1 MALTPE
7 QIAREI
13 QDIGTDLPEDLG
25 AAINSAASIAVERIR
40 AAAPVNTGSLA
51 ASIRAEFDI
60 NDLTLGVQMN
70 DYGFF
75 QNFGVAGTK
84 NATIQFG
91 VPEVIADALPPRTG
105 DTYSFD
111 PTKRMIGGDLP
122 FGVRVSIHQRGL
134 NAKQF
139 LDIES
144 FVNQVAEYVNENLEI

>member
-13 QDIGTDLPEDLG
+13 QDIGTDLPQDLG
-25 AAINSAASIAVERIR
+25 AAITSAANIAIERIR
-40 AAAPVNTGSLA
+40 AAAPVGTGSLA
-51 ASIRAEFDI
+51 SSIRAEF
-60 NDLTLGVQMN
+60 NVESLTLGVAMN

-75 QNFGVAGTK
+75 QNFGVTGTK

-91 VPEVIADALPPRTG
+91 VPEVISEVLPPRTG

>member
-13 QDIGTDLPEDLG
+13 QDIGTDLPQDLG
-25 AAINSAASIAVERIR
+25 AAITSAANIAIERIR

-51 ASIRAEFDI
+51 SSIRAEFDI

-91 VPEVIADALPPRTG
+91 VPEVISEVLPPRTG

-139 LDIES
+139 LDIEA